1 MRNEILRME
10 RVTYI
15 EDEIVKLK
23 DFNLQIYQ
31 GEIIGLLPVTSHG
44 KSEVLKLLARNL
56 PLYDGYVYYGG
67 EKVNTWKDSHRTAN
81 RLSIIQEKSSLAENL
96 NIADNIFV
104 LRPGFKQWVIRS
116 RMLNRQL
123 EPIFKDIGL
132 DIQIDKEV
140 SELSAFE
147 RIVVEILRAVVMGYH
162 LIVLDEVGALVSN
175 HELEKL
181 HSIIRHYV
189 DKGFSFLYVCS
200 HLEEIVSICDRCAL
214 FSNGRIM
221 KVMGHEE
228 MQHDPPVTY
237 MSEYND
243 MVRFHAQKRE
253 EDNEEKQV
261 LFQWDGYGES
271 HTDGFHFQVYK
282 GECVAMQI
290 LDAGTMEEMRQ
301 ILTGDLLPE
310 RGRICLHGKNCRI
323 PGNQGIAVVQER
335 ATKSMIF
342 PELDYMN
349 NLCICLAEK
358 VPSIWH
364 DHRLRKSIF
373 SEYAPVLG
381 EEVFYMPVENLS
393 EKQKYQLVY
402 TRILLQKPEILFCIQ
417 PFMGADLVHRMYI
430 WSMLEKFL
438 DKGISVVI
446 LSLNLSDSLA
456 IADRLLI
463 LDKGGRGGELRR
475 EEFSGVAP
483 PLPWSH
489 SYPTVRKTSED

>member
-123 EPIFKDIGL
+123 EPFFKDIGL

-402 TRILLQKPEILFCIQ
+402 TRILLQKPESLFCIQ

>member
-123 EPIFKDIGL
+123 EPFFKDIGL

-221 KVMGHEE
+221 KVMGHEK

>member
-123 EPIFKDIGL
+123 EPFFKDIGL

>member
-1 MRNEILRME
+1 MGD
-10 RVTYI
+10 T
-15 EDEIVKLK
+15 
-23 DFNLQIYQ
+23 LQ
-31 GEIIGLLPVTSHG
+31 
-44 KSEVLKLLARNL
+44 
-56 PLYDGYVYYGG
+56 D
-67 EKVNTWKDSHRTAN
+67 
-81 RLSIIQEKSSLAENL
+81 AEP
-96 NIADNIFV
+96 AAGAF
-104 LRPGFKQWVIRS
+104 
-116 RMLNRQL
+116 
-123 EPIFKDIGL
+123 FKDIGL

-456 IADRLLI
+456 MADRLLI

>member
-123 EPIFKDIGL
+123 EPFFKDIGL

-402 TRILLQKPEILFCIQ
+402 TRILLQKPESLFCIQ

-456 IADRLLI
+456 MADRLLI